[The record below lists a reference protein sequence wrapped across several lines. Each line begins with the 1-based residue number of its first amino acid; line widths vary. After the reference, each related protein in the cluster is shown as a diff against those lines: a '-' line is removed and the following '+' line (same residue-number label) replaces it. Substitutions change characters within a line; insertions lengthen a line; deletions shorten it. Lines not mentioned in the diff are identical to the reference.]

1 MLVPHF
7 QTLIPVQPEVESL
20 DFENAARLLKRRAGI
35 ALARHKREMA
45 ARVLTVR
52 AGKLGLTCIAEYLAF
67 LESNSSSPE
76 WNAFVNAFTINHT
89 AFFREPH
96 HFEVLSEY
104 ARTRRKPLNVWCA
117 AASTGEEP
125 YSIVMALLESLPR
138 AEANVSVWATD
149 IDTQAIDRAARGIYS
164 LERLK
169 PIPELY
175 LKKYFYRGRGS
186 KVGLARVKPVLHDMI
201 RFGHF
206 NLVSKAWPEENK
218 FDVVF
223 CRNTMIYFDKR
234 TQINIL
240 EHFAAVMKKGG
251 VLFAGHSENFTYL
264 TESFQLRG
272 QTVYTVVR

>member
-7 QTLIPVQPEVESL
+7 QMLMPAQPEVESS
-20 DFENAARLLKRRAGI
+20 DFEHAAQLLKRRAGI
-35 ALARHKREMA
+35 ALGRHKREMA

-67 LESNSSSPE
+67 LESNLSSPE

-96 HFEVLSEY
+96 HFEILSEY
-104 ARTRRKPLNVWCA
+104 VRGCRTPLNIWCA

-138 AEANVSVWATD
+138 AETNVSVWATD
-149 IDTQAIDRAARGIYS
+149 IDTQAIDRAVRGIYS

-186 KVGLARVKPVLHDMI
+186 KIGLARVKPVLHDMI
-201 RFGHF
+201 RFGQF

-218 FDVVF
+218 FDIVF

-234 TQINIL
+234 TQANIL

-264 TESFQLRG
+264 TKSFQLRG

>member
-7 QTLIPVQPEVESL
+7 QMLIPVQPEVESS
-20 DFENAARLLKRRAGI
+20 DFEHAARLLKRRAGI
-35 ALARHKREMA
+35 ALARHKREMT

-52 AGKLGLTCIAEYLAF
+52 AGKLGLTCISEYLAF
-67 LESNSSSPE
+67 LESNLSSPE

-138 AEANVSVWATD
+138 AETNVSVWATD
-149 IDTQAIDRAARGIYS
+149 IDTQAIDRAVRGIYS

-186 KVGLARVKPVLHDMI
+186 KIGLARVKPVLHDMI
-201 RFGHF
+201 RFGQF

-234 TQINIL
+234 TQVSIL

-264 TESFQLRG
+264 TKSFQLRG